1 MYCRLD
7 LHVNYYHDNSIHS
20 EYFRLLEDILK
31 ACSRALHQVISSW
44 ILEGELRP
52 GVMWMVSL
60 DEDDHNDT
68 FESTN
73 KGQLDNSSLISLK
86 IKDDLIPRAL
96 RNSYD
101 LVEKVIC
108 ILNYAY

>member
-1 MYCRLD
+1 
-7 LHVNYYHDNSIHS
+7 
-20 EYFRLLEDILK
+20 
-31 ACSRALHQVISSW
+31 
-44 ILEGELRP
+44 
-52 GVMWMVSL
+52 MVSL

-101 LVEKVIC
+101 LVEKVTF
-108 ILNYAY
+108 